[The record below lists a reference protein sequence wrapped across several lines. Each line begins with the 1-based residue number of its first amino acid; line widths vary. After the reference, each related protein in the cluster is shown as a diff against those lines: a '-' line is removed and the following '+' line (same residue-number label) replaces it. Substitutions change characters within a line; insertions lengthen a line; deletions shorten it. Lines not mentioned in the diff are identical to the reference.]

1 MGCSQHCV
9 LRDKNELVTIAW
21 LAFSYTR
28 RGEKVDFPEF
38 VLLAPSLSLL
48 QSREKL
54 LPVLLICR

>member
-28 RGEKVDFPEF
+28 GGEKVDFPEF

-48 QSREKL
+48 PSREEL
-54 LPVLLICR
+54 LPI